1 MTSNSNEVNYSE
13 LEASLR
19 SLISDSP
26 AAVSALSNAAALLFE
41 RLPDVSWVGFYV
53 ERDGELILGPFQG
66 KTACIVIPRGR
77 GVCQAALGA
86 DKTVVVDDVASFPG
100 HIACD
105 AGSRS
110 EIVVPVRCGGKAVAV
125 LDIDSYTPARFD
137 GEDAAGLEKL
147 VRIIE
152 NEVGDGISRII

>member
-1 MTSNSNEVNYSE
+1 MTVFPSEVNYSE
-13 LEASLR
+13 LEITLR

-26 AAVSALSNAAALLFE
+26 AAVSALSNTSALLFE

-77 GVCQAALGA
+77 GVCQAALTGS
-86 DKTVVVDDVASFPG
+86 KTVVVDDVTSFPG

-110 EIVVPVRCGGKAVAV
+110 EIVVPVRDGEKVVAV
-125 LDIDSYTPARFD
+125 LDIDSYSPSRFTRD
-137 GEDAAGLEKL
+137 DADGLEKL

-152 NEVGDGISRII
+152 DEVGDKIPGII